1 MGKNKCLT
9 TPSAA
14 NSPDG
19 GCVEIRSKMKLHI
32 YDTDK
37 EVIAGLADF
46 FIKTVN
52 HAIKK
57 NDECSVVLSGGNSPK
72 KLYQL
77 LTSEEYKEKVDWS
90 KVSFFFGDERYV
102 PFNYPDNNGWMAKET
117 LFEPLKIDESKI
129 FYIGTSLSPEHD
141 AANYTD
147 TIFTYFGKRQP
158 KFDLI
163 LLGLGD
169 NSHTASLFPNTDV
182 LHEENAIVRSVF
194 LEEQDV
200 YRITMTA
207 PLINEAHKVV
217 FLVYGKNKAEAVH
230 HVLKGEKN
238 IELYPAQ
245 LIQPLDGTVNWFMDK
260 EAASLV

>member
-1 MGKNKCLT
+1 
-9 TPSAA
+9 
-14 NSPDG
+14 
-19 GCVEIRSKMKLHI
+19 MKLHI
-32 YDTDK
+32 YDTEE

-52 HAIKK
+52 HAIRTKE
-57 NDECSVVLSGGNSPK
+57 ECSVVLSGGNSPK

-77 LTSEEYKEKVDWS
+77 LTTDAYRKQVDWS

-102 PFNYPDNNGWMAKET
+102 PFDDPGSNGLMAKQT
-117 LFEPLKIDESKI
+117 LFEPLHIDESKI
-129 FYIGTSLSPEHD
+129 YYIGTALSPEHD
-141 AANYTD
+141 AADYTD
-147 TIFTYFGKRQP
+147 AIFTYFGDKQV

-169 NSHTASLFPNTDV
+169 NSHTASLFPYTDV
-182 LHEENAIVRSVF
+182 LQEEKAIVRCLF
-194 LEEQDV
+194 LEDKKT

-207 PLINEAHKVV
+207 PLINEAHHIA
-217 FLVYGKNKAEAVH
+217 FLVYGKEKAEAVQ

-245 LIQPLDGTVNWFMDK
+245 LIRPLDGTVNWFMDN
-260 EAASLV
+260 AAVAKI